1 MTPAPPPDGDL
12 SRPDQSLPDQVLDG
26 DLGAAL
32 ARFAAR
38 DVVLVAVDFDGTLA
52 PIVTDPA
59 AARPVPRARDAL
71 HALARTPGTHVALVS
86 GRTLADLR
94 LLADPPPGAVLVGS
108 HGAEVAL
115 PAAADPPAN
124 LPGAAPAGSGG
135 APDGVSGRVP
145 ADEARSLLLAR
156 VRAELDAVSARHP
169 GTSVE
174 VKPTSAVLHTRAAA
188 RPQAEAAT
196 REALAGPA
204 TWPGVHVTSGKE
216 VVELAVSDVTK
227 GRALQGLRPALG
239 LPDAGGVLYL
249 GDDVTDE
256 RAFAV
261 LADPDGDVT
270 VKVGEGPTA
279 ARHRVADPS
288 AVAALLARLQHLRAA
303 RG

>member
-1 MTPAPPPDGDL
+1 MTSPAHPDGDL
-12 SRPDQSLPDQVLDG
+12 APPGAPAAPGDPAVDGDPAADG
-26 DLGAAL
+26 DLEAAL

-59 AARPVPRARDAL
+59 AARPVPRARAAL
-71 HALARTPGTHVALVS
+71 HALARRPGTHVALVS

-94 LLADPPPGAVLVGS
+94 LLADPPPGAALVGS

-115 PAAADPPAN
+115 PA
-124 LPGAAPAGSGG
+124 GAAGAASGPA
-135 APDGVSGRVP
+135 P
-145 ADEARSLLLAR
+145 ADAARSALLER
-156 VRAELDAVSARHP
+156 VRAELAAISTRHP

-188 RPQAEAAT
+188 RPEAAAAT
-196 REALAGPA
+196 GAALAGPA
-204 TWPGVHVTSGKE
+204 TWPGVHVTRGKE

-227 GRALQGLRPALG
+227 GRALDGLRTALG
-239 LPDAGGVLYL
+239 LPASGGVLYL

-261 LADPDGDVT
+261 LADADGDLT

-279 ARHRVADPS
+279 ARHRVADPQ
-288 AVAALLARLQHLRAA
+288 AVSELLERLLLLRED
-303 RG
+303 RSGGD